1 MLSKRDLSTERVTKV
16 ELIPDIAVKN
26 NVLFQLNCDLGIKEF
41 AVQLGTSMG
50 ETVGYLIFRGDGK
63 HFEATK
69 LISQDEKVPHKLT
82 VLRGTLWSYPEV
94 ISNQKL
100 ACLSETDPYFDS
112 DLLPKGF
119 QVSCFLFRL
128 FPNSAQKHA
137 TRL

>member
-63 HFEATK
+63 HFEAAK
-69 LISQDEKVPHKLT
+69 LISSAEKVL
-82 VLRGTLWSYPEV
+82 
-94 ISNQKL
+94 SNQKL
-100 ACLSETDPYFDS
+100 ACLLETDSCFDS
-112 DLLPKGF
+112 DLWRKS
-119 QVSCFLFRL
+119 VEKVCSHE
-128 FPNSAQKHA
+128 AE
-137 TRL
+137 

>member
-1 MLSKRDLSTERVTKV
+1 MLSKCDWSTERVTKV

-26 NVLFQLNCDLGIKEF
+26 NVLLQLNCDLGIKEF

-50 ETVGYLIFRGDGK
+50 ETVGYLMFRGDGK
-63 HFEATK
+63 HFEVAK
-69 LISQDEKVPHKLT
+69 LIQPGEKVPHKLT

-112 DLLPKGF
+112 DLWRKSVEHVCSHGSIHTP
-119 QVSCFLFRL
+119 
-128 FPNSAQKHA
+128 
-137 TRL
+137 